1 LLGKG
6 RKDMTAVTDIISRMR
21 PKDTI
26 IQPRVAKAIDFLE
39 KAKNVLN
46 GHFPDV
52 EVAINDA
59 LERLYN
65 DGDGG
70 E

>member
-1 LLGKG
+1 MELRAIVGNMKPEE
-6 RKDMTAVTDIISRMR
+6 RIVHERI
-21 PKDTI
+21 
-26 IQPRVAKAIDFLE
+26 AKAIKLLE
-39 KAKNVLN
+39 QAKNVLN